1 MDHPNPFAL
10 VPTPSPEPPPQEPTP
25 LGPNPIRILI
35 VDDQN
40 FVCKM
45 LQYSLESQLDLE
57 VVGMVNNGQDAFNR
71 IEQLRPDI
79 VLVDIEMPG
88 MNGIAI
94 ARTIREQY
102 AQTKVLILSSHDDD
116 SYIRDALQA
125 GAKGYLLKNTP
136 PEELAHAIRFVQ
148 RGYLQ
153 LGPGLFEKLEES
165 PYALKSSSP
174 SEKPVPALNSLP
186 ANAGSEA
193 IALSENT
200 AIEAQCLDDWS
211 PATKNLLDAL
221 PRPWT
226 RGLLYLL
233 IGLAVTLLPWA
244 MFSKVDETGLARG
257 RLEPKHKTLRLDAP
271 VTGTVAAIDVKE
283 GDTVQAGQRIMELG
297 SEVARNDLEQ
307 FKKKQEGQ
315 QNRLVQLE
323 LLRNQLLLAL
333 QTQQQQ
339 NQSQQLEKLAQ
350 LQQAQQRLDSAK
362 VLSTLQA
369 QEKQAQL
376 QQAQQTINSSK
387 AAYEVAVI
395 RVGASHEKVPRYK
408 EIFKKGG
415 ISKDRYS
422 EIEQLA
428 RESSKNLLKAE
439 AEFSQVQ
446 SQLKEQQES
455 YRQTLHQGS
464 SDIQQAQLR
473 LQEQQRNNKSLSY
486 TGQLSALKIE
496 EQIKNLETGI
506 GSLKTEIAQV
516 DRQVASLA
524 FQLKQRILRAPASGI
539 VFHLSV
545 QSAGSVVQSGQ
556 KIVEIAPAK
565 TALVLRAK
573 MSPTESGSLRVGMP
587 VKMKFDAYPFQDY
600 GALRGRVSWV
610 SPDSKM
616 EQTERGRIEVY
627 ELEIEPKQS
636 YLSSNRRIDLTP
648 GQTATAEVIV
658 RQRRVIDFILDPLR
672 KLQNGGLEL

>member
-1 MDHPNPFAL
+1 MDRPNPIAL
-10 VPTPSPEPPPQEPTP
+10 MPTTSQEPT
-25 LGPNPIRILI
+25 LSEPNPPDSSHPESTPIRILI

-45 LQYSLESQLDLE
+45 LQCSLESQPDLE
-57 VVGMVNNGQDAFNR
+57 VVGMVHNGQDTFDQ
-71 IEQLRPDI
+71 IERLRPDI
-79 VLVDIEMPG
+79 ALVDIEMPG

-94 ARTIREQY
+94 AHTIREQY

-125 GAKGYLLKNTP
+125 GAKGYLLKNTT

-165 PYALKSSSP
+165 LYALKNSP
-174 SEKPVPALNSLP
+174 PLENPVPALNIRPTDS
-186 ANAGSEA
+186 GC
-193 IALSENT
+193 
-200 AIEAQCLDDWS
+200 IEAQFLDDWS

-233 IGLAVTLLPWA
+233 VGLAVTLLPWS
-244 MFSKVDETGLARG
+244 MFSKADETGLARG

-283 GDTVQAGQRIMELG
+283 GDAVQAGQSIMKLG

-307 FKKKQEGQ
+307 FKNKQEGQ
-315 QNRLVQLE
+315 QNRLAQLE

-333 QTQQQQ
+333 QTQEQQ

-376 QQAQQTINSSK
+376 KQAQQAINSSK

-408 EIFKKGG
+408 EIFNKGG

-428 RESSKNLLKAE
+428 KESSKNFLKAK
-439 AEFSQVQ
+439 AELSQVQ
-446 SQLKEQQES
+446 SQSKEQQES
-455 YRQTLHQGS
+455 YQKTLHQGS
-464 SDIQQAQLR
+464 ADIQQAQLR

-486 TGQLSALKIE
+486 AGQLSTLKIE

-506 GSLKTEIAQV
+506 GSLKAEIAQV
-516 DRQVASLA
+516 DRQVASLE

-556 KIVEIAPAK
+556 KVVEIAPAK

-600 GALRGRVSWV
+600 GALGGRVSWV
-610 SPDSKM
+610 SPDSKT

-627 ELEIEPKQS
+627 ELEIEPEKS
-636 YLSSNRRIDLTP
+636 YLSSNRRIALTP

-658 RQRRVIDFILDPLR
+658 RQRRVLDFILDPLR
-672 KLQNGGLEL
+672 KLQSGGLEL